1 MHLFWCG
8 TPPVYACSADACLLF
23 RPCLLAQNWC
33 RNACASSWLDITVLS
48 AIILNTILLA
58 VENPANQLTDDTLHA
73 MVITDLVLTVR
84 NSILLMW
91 TP

>member
-1 MHLFWCG
+1 
-8 TPPVYACSADACLLF
+8 
-23 RPCLLAQNWC
+23 
-33 RNACASSWLDITVLS
+33 LDITVLS